1 MTPPSKPPGP
11 DTGSQAAAALL
22 DERSRR
28 AWTEPM
34 AVKPFGGAYLVD
46 CDDEPT
52 RYVRLGDTNCSCGEN
67 DGDDRCKHVRRVAIE
82 INLGRVPPPSGR
94 SIPCQGC
101 GTAVDVS
108 VADELP
114 HLCGSCTVEPGDLV
128 VDREGDANTPLLVV
142 SEPGLPADEVT
153 VPDTDVT
160 VADYPGND
168 GYRASAPVVEA
179 VFPQAVSTNR
189 PPRRYLFPVA
199 RLTRPESLD
208 GDETPRREALTA
220 GWTGNPA

>member
-22 DERSRR
+22 DEQSRR

-34 AVKPFGGAYLVD
+34 SVKPFGGAYLVD

-52 RYVRLGDTNCSCGEN
+52 RFVRLGDSNCSCGGT

-82 INLGRVPPPSGR
+82 INIGRVPPPSGR

-108 VADELP
+108 VADDLP
-114 HLCGSCTVEPGDLV
+114 HLCPECNVEPGDLV

-142 SEPGLPADEVT
+142 SGPGLPADEVT
-153 VPDTDVT
+153 VPEADVS
-160 VADYPGND
+160 VAEYSGND
-168 GYRASAPVVEA
+168 DYRSSAPVVEA
-179 VFPQAVSTNR
+179 VFPQSVSTDR
-189 PPRRYLFPVA
+189 PPRRYLFPVP
-199 RLTRPESLD
+199 RLTKPDRLED
-208 GDETPRREALTA
+208 AETPRREALTG